1 MNPGTT
7 QGSPSLWKQICGAD
21 GTATDRRNM
30 RIVNLCCV
38 VWVVVF
44 LVSLQLMETYGDDSL
59 AISSAALV
67 AAALAWVPV
76 VWAYLR
82 YLRQADELMRMIHV
96 QAMAVAFTVGFCL
109 VMLDRFL
116 ERVAGLMPQPTVAA
130 KLVETASPILMAA
143 SFAVTVFVL
152 QRRYSR

>member
-1 MNPGTT
+1 MNTAPA
-7 QGSPSLWKQICGAD
+7 PIWKQLCGFD
-21 GTATDRRNM
+21 GTPNDRRNM
-30 RIVNLCCV
+30 RIVNLSCI

-44 LVSLQLMETYGDDSL
+44 LVSLKLMETYGDDSL

-82 YLRQADELMRMIHV
+82 YLRQADELMRMVHV
-96 QAMAVAFTVGFCL
+96 QAMAVAFSVGFCL
-109 VMLDRFL
+109 VMLHRFL
-116 ERVAGLMPQPTVAA
+116 DRVASLMPQPTVAA
-130 KLVETASPILMAA
+130 KLVDTASPVLMAA
-143 SFAVTVFVL
+143 SFAITVLVL